1 MNKKLVIGLIT
12 SFEHLDKVINSYKLI
27 LNELSKEFGK
37 IYIINNDN
45 LKFFY
50 KKKKYNFKLKKD
62 LNSNLVLFD
71 PSNTK
76 EFVEFIKNKKLILI
90 NSFGRRFSEMK
101 THYILN
107 KENITQIMISNIGNI
122 QGDTASKDIRK
133 IYKLIF
139 KQLPHYLT
147 ILFYGFG
154 LFKKISARFISNLY
168 IYKNFRSPIFS
179 QVEKMIPIN
188 SRAYDQLILNK
199 KKKEKKYIVFLDHSI
214 NHPEWID
221 RRGLIDKKFEKK
233 IYELT
238 EIFLEKLSKLYKKKV
253 IVCIH
258 PTTNLNNIKNLLK
271 KFKIVKFRTPENIL
285 KSYIVVF
292 SDSSSIVDAFILKK
306 KIICIKSLRTEI
318 GKLSFLKNYHNQ
330 GLFEIDLD
338 RSFKF
343 DKKKI
348 DKALASSIRNYT
360 KYNKHF
366 TQLDKDTLG
375 VKKIINYI
383 KKI

>member
-1 MNKKLVIGLIT
+1 MNKKLAIGLIT

-27 LNELSKEFGK
+27 LKELSKEFGK

-50 KKKKYNFKLKKD
+50 KKKKYNFKFKKD
-62 LNSNLVLFD
+62 FNSNLVLFD

-76 EFVEFIKNKKLILI
+76 EFIEFTKNKKLVLI
-90 NSFGRRFSEMK
+90 NSFGRKFSEMK
-101 THYILN
+101 THFILN
-107 KENITQIMISNIGNI
+107 KKNITQIMISNIGNI
-122 QGDTASKDIRK
+122 QGDTSSIGTRK

-154 LFKKISARFISNLY
+154 LFKKVSVRFISNLF

-179 QVEKMIPIN
+179 QAEKMIPIN

-199 KKKEKKYIVFLDHSI
+199 KKKENKYIVFLDHSI

-221 RRGLIDKKFEKK
+221 RRGLINKKFEKK
-233 IYELT
+233 IYEIT

-271 KFKIVKFRTPENIL
+271 KFKVVKFKTPENIL

-306 KIICIKSLRTEI
+306 KIICIKSLTTEI
-318 GKLSFLKNYHNQ
+318 GKLSFLKNYHNH
-330 GLFEIDLD
+330 GLYEIDLD
-338 RSFKF
+338 KNFKF

-348 DKALASSIRNYT
+348 DKALMSSIRNYT

-366 TQLDKDTLG
+366 TQLDNDNLG
-375 VKKIINYI
+375 IKKIINYI